1 MSRLSHHRSNSAG
14 ERRALRNV
22 LLFASPWLI
31 GLTVFGLYPIL
42 SSLYYSLCS
51 YDGIREPRWIG
62 LHNYHKMFFEDE
74 LFYKALYN
82 TLYMVVLGVPLSI
95 LCGLS
100 VALLLNQ
107 KVKGIAVYRTIY
119 YLPSVVPV
127 VASSILW
134 LWLLNPDIGLIN
146 VGLQHLGIKNPPT
159 WLGDPVWSKPALLMM
174 GIWGVGGGMVIYLA
188 ALQNVSE
195 TLYEAASL
203 DGAGSMLKFRNVT
216 LPMITPVILFNLIT
230 SLIGTFQYFTEAYV
244 MTSGGPQ
251 DSTTFYALR
260 LFNSAFQDFHLGY
273 ASAMAWVLFILT
285 LVCALVVFK
294 SSLRWVYYDGEVK

>member
-1 MSRLSHHRSNSAG
+1 VIK
-14 ERRALRNV
+14 RRASIGEKRAFRNGF
-22 LLFASPWLI
+22 LFALPWLL
-31 GLTVFGLYPIL
+31 GLAIFGLYPIV

-51 YDGIREPRWIG
+51 YDGIRSPRWIG
-62 LHNYHKMFFEDE
+62 LQNYHKMLFEDE
-74 LFYKALYN
+74 LFFKALYN
-82 TLYMVVLGVPLSI
+82 TLYMVAIGVPLSI

-107 KVKGIAVYRTIY
+107 KVKGIALYRTVF

-127 VASSILW
+127 VANSILW

-146 VGLQHLGIKNPPT
+146 IALQHLGVKNPPA
-159 WLGDPVWSKPALLMM
+159 WLGDPIWSKPALLIM
-174 GIWGVGGGMVIYLA
+174 GLWGVGGGMVIYLA

-195 TLYEAASL
+195 ALYEAASL
-203 DGAGSMLKFRNVT
+203 DGAGSFLKFRCVT

-260 LFNSAFQDFHLGY
+260 IFNSAFQDFHLGY
-273 ASAMAWVLFILT
+273 ASAMAWVLFMLT
-285 LVCALVVFK
+285 LTCAVVVFR
-294 SSLRWVYYDGEVK
+294 SSLRWVYYEGEVK

>member
-1 MSRLSHHRSNSAG
+1 MRTKKRTSPA
-14 ERRALRNV
+14 EARALRLG

-42 SSLYYSLCS
+42 ASLYYSLCN
-51 YDGIREPRWIG
+51 YDGIRSPRFIG
-62 LHNYHKMFFEDE
+62 THNYTKMLFQDE
-74 LFYKALYN
+74 LFYKALFN
-82 TLYMVVLGVPLSI
+82 TLYMVVFGVPLSI
-95 LCGLS
+95 IGGLT

-134 LWLLNPDIGLIN
+134 LWLLNPDIGLVNI
-146 VGLQHLGIKNPPT
+146 GLHQLGIKHPPA
-159 WLGDPVWSKPALLMM
+159 WLGDPFWSKPALLLM
-174 GIWGVGGGMVIYLA
+174 GLWGVGGGMVIYLA

-195 TLYEAASL
+195 ALYEAASL
-203 DGAGSMLKFRNVT
+203 DGAGAIKKFWNVT
-216 LPMITPVILFNLIT
+216 LPMITPVVLFNLIT
-230 SLIGTFQYFTEAYV
+230 ALIGTFQYFTEAYV
-244 MTSGGPQ
+244 MTSGGPE

-273 ASAMAWVLFILT
+273 ASAMAWVLFLITLT
-285 LVCALVVFK
+285 CALLVFR
-294 SSLRWVYYDGEVK
+294 SSLRWVYYDGEVR